1 LNGIIMVSVKC
12 TVFLFCL
19 FYCTWALPMKQK
31 RPLFTNVNHL
41 ERYMDSKFDKNL
53 LLKLLPEMNAKESRS
68 WENFKQFMVEFNKW
82 YETEK
87 LTAEKYNIFKSNM
100 VIAKRLQEEEQGTAI
115 YGPTIF
121 ADITPEEFRKTH
133 LNFNPNSVK
142 KPKRITNIPK
152 SNISERMDWRKFN
165 AVTSVKD
172 QGNCGSCWAFCTVA
186 NIEGAWAVKTAQL
199 ISLSEQQLVD
209 CDRLDDGCEGGLPV
223 NAYLEIIRLG
233 GLEKEEDYKYTAR
246 SGKCKFNHTKSVVY
260 INDTVVLPEDEDAI
274 ARYVSENGP
283 VAVGLNADAMM
294 FYRSGIAHPSRL
306 MCSPDGINHGVTIV
320 GYDVKE
326 SLFWS
331 TPYWI
336 IKNSWGPNWGEKGY
350 YYLYRGKGTAIYGPT
365 IFADMTQDEFRKT
378 YLNMQETSALLPK
391 QRVALLKVDRP
402 NKFDWRNYNV
412 VTKIKRQGKCGSSW
426 AFSTIANI
434 ESAWAIKFGDL
445 ISLSEQQI
453 IDCDKINRGCR
464 GGQPLKAYHEIIR
477 MSGVQAES
485 DYPYTGLHGSCKLS
499 KEKIKVYINDTVLLH
514 KNETTIANYLYE
526 HGPVAVRMNADILML
541 YRKGI
546 IKPTKSSCN
555 PNFLNHGA
563 TIIGYGKES
572 WLHWWSNPYWIIKN
586 SWGVDWGENGYFRLY
601 RGNEACGTHQIRQLC
616 TDNASRNMVRN
627 ALKELEKQFE
637 KRSDLSQKISLRNRL
652 MKKGRACEERKRHH
666 RQRSSTTLTIPT
678 GYGPSTL
685 PLHLS
690 NQVVS
695 QLVEQVQV
703 LQAQLALRKP
713 TVLQFSAVCGLPE
726 SRHLDGTNYSEW
738 KFAMKNYLP
747 CDSGDVRKAVTA
759 KQAWEKLR
767 CAYED
772 NGLVRRIGLYSS
784 LFKTR
789 FEECGSMTAYIDR
802 ITGIA
807 DQLESIGKPLDNET
821 VGGII
826 LGGLPIEF
834 QPLIFGIQGESE
846 DYGGIRQGLDESCAF
861 VSQSAKKKAIK
872 SKWVFKT
879 KYKEDGT
886 IEKRKARLVASGY
899 SQRQGIDY
907 EDTFA
912 PTLGYS
918 SLRYLLSLAAKYNLE
933 KYTWNCRLVLMMK
946 TTSTAGYENPSTA

>member
-1 LNGIIMVSVKC
+1 MVSVKC
-12 TVFLFCL
+12 TAFLFCL

-31 RPLFTNVNHL
+31 RPLFTNINHL
-41 ERYMDSKFDKNL
+41 ERYMESKFDKNL
-53 LLKLLPEMNAKESRS
+53 LLKLLPEMNAKESKS
-68 WENFKQFMVEFNKW
+68 WESFKQFMVEFNKW

-142 KPKRITNIPK
+142 KPNRMANIAK
-152 SNISERMDWRKFN
+152 SNHSERMDWRKFN
-165 AVTSVKD
+165 AVTPVKD

-246 SGKCKFNHTKSVVY
+246 SGKCKFNHTKSAVY
-260 INDTVVLPEDEDAI
+260 INDTVLLPTDEDAI
-274 ARYVSENGP
+274 ASYVSENGP

-336 IKNSWGPNWGEKGY
+336 IKNSWGLDWGEKGY
-350 YYLYRGKGTAIYGPT
+350 YYLYRGRGVCGIDQMASSVTEKPFIASNYFNRFPLMNANEKQSLRTFLMFMKEFDKRYESEDEFIKKYSIFNDNMKIAMHLQQQEKGTAIYGPT

-378 YLNMQETSALLPK
+378 YLNSKETSALLPK
-391 QRVALLKVDRP
+391 QRIALLKADRP

-464 GGQPLKAYHEIIR
+464 GGQPLKAYQEIIR
-477 MSGVQAES
+477 MTGIQAES

-514 KNETTIANYLYE
+514 KNETTIANYLCE

-546 IKPTKSSCN
+546 INPTKSSCN

-563 TIIGYGKES
+563 TIVGYGEES

-601 RGNEACGTHQIRQLC
+601 RGNEACG
-616 TDNASRNMVRN
+616 V
-627 ALKELEKQFE
+627 
-637 KRSDLSQKISLRNRL
+637 NR
-652 MKKGRACEERKRHH
+652 MAT
-666 RQRSSTTLTIPT
+666 S
-678 GYGPSTL
+678 
-685 PLHLS
+685 
-690 NQVVS
+690 V
-695 QLVEQVQV
+695 
-703 LQAQLALRKP
+703 
-713 TVLQFSAVCGLPE
+713 
-726 SRHLDGTNYSEW
+726 
-738 KFAMKNYLP
+738 
-747 CDSGDVRKAVTA
+747 
-759 KQAWEKLR
+759 
-767 CAYED
+767 
-772 NGLVRRIGLYSS
+772 
-784 LFKTR
+784 
-789 FEECGSMTAYIDR
+789 
-802 ITGIA
+802 
-807 DQLESIGKPLDNET
+807 
-821 VGGII
+821 II
-826 LGGLPIEF
+826 H
-834 QPLIFGIQGESE
+834 
-846 DYGGIRQGLDESCAF
+846 
-861 VSQSAKKKAIK
+861 
-872 SKWVFKT
+872 
-879 KYKEDGT
+879 
-886 IEKRKARLVASGY
+886 
-899 SQRQGIDY
+899 
-907 EDTFA
+907 
-912 PTLGYS
+912 
-918 SLRYLLSLAAKYNLE
+918 
-933 KYTWNCRLVLMMK
+933 
-946 TTSTAGYENPSTA
+946 

>member
-1 LNGIIMVSVKC
+1 MVSVKC

-53 LLKLLPEMNAKESRS
+53 LLKLLPEMNAKEARS

-121 ADITPEEFRKTH
+121 ADMTPEEFRKTH
-133 LNFNPNSVK
+133 LNFNPNNVK
-142 KPKRITNIPK
+142 KPKRMANIPK

-246 SGKCKFNHTKSVVY
+246 SGKCKFNHTKSAVY

-350 YYLYRGKGTAIYGPT
+350 YYLYRGKDEFQNQTEKSFNISNYFNRFPLMNANEQQSLKAFLMFMKEFNKRYESEDEFIKKYSIFNDNMKIAMHLQQQEKGTAIYGPT

-378 YLNMQETSALLPK
+378 YLNMLETSALLPK
-391 QRVALLKVDRP
+391 QRIALLKVDRP

-412 VTKIKRQGKCGSSW
+412 VTKVKRQVWHKMQKKFLGKCGSSW

-485 DYPYTGLHGSCKLS
+485 DYPYTGLHGSCKLN

-601 RGNEACGTHQIRQLC
+601 RGNEACGVNRMVTSMSEMQACNLFKLKD
-616 TDNASRNMVRN
+616 TLFSR
-627 ALKELEKQFE
+627 
-637 KRSDLSQKISLRNRL
+637 LSTCGIGDRL
-652 MKKGRACEERKRHH
+652 MR
-666 RQRSSTTLTIPT
+666 
-678 GYGPSTL
+678 
-685 PLHLS
+685 LHI
-690 NQVVS
+690 
-695 QLVEQVQV
+695 
-703 LQAQLALRKP
+703 R
-713 TVLQFSAVCGLPE
+713 
-726 SRHLDGTNYSEW
+726 
-738 KFAMKNYLP
+738 
-747 CDSGDVRKAVTA
+747 
-759 KQAWEKLR
+759 
-767 CAYED
+767 
-772 NGLVRRIGLYSS
+772 
-784 LFKTR
+784 
-789 FEECGSMTAYIDR
+789 
-802 ITGIA
+802 
-807 DQLESIGKPLDNET
+807 
-821 VGGII
+821 
-826 LGGLPIEF
+826 EF
-834 QPLIFGIQGESE
+834 
-846 DYGGIRQGLDESCAF
+846 
-861 VSQSAKKKAIK
+861 
-872 SKWVFKT
+872 
-879 KYKEDGT
+879 
-886 IEKRKARLVASGY
+886 IEK
-899 SQRQGIDY
+899 D
-907 EDTFA
+907 
-912 PTLGYS
+912 
-918 SLRYLLSLAAKYNLE
+918 
-933 KYTWNCRLVLMMK
+933 
-946 TTSTAGYENPSTA
+946 